1 MFCVCLQ
8 KVEPSLQ
15 EQHVLLLLTF
25 AHHQNLQPLEPDI
38 FITLNK
44 MSHIHHALKEVAKT
58 KSVAPLLSVL
68 LSGIIRSVLCHSVG
82 GIKLFII

>member
-1 MFCVCLQ
+1 MCLQ

-15 EQHVLLLLTF
+15 EQHVLLLLTL
-25 AHHQNLQPLEPDI
+25 AHHQNLQPLPPDI

-44 MSHIHHALKEVAKT
+44 MSHIYSVLKNVAKT

-68 LSGIIRSVLCHSVG
+68 LSGIVRLVLC
-82 GIKLFII
+82 